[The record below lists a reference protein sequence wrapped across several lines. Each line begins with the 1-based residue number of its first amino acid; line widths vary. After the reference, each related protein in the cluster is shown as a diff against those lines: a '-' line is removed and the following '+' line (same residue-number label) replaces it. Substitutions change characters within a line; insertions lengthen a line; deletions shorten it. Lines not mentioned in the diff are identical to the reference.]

1 MVDFLSPSERS
12 ERMSRIRSSNT
23 SPELALR
30 RALHALGFRFRLH
43 RKDLPGKPDIVL
55 PRYKTV
61 VFVHGCFWH
70 RHAGC
75 KVASTP
81 KTNTAF
87 WEQKFERNT
96 ARDERNAALLQALG
110 WKVLVVWEC
119 ELGSLRKAQEAAAR
133 TAREIGRSLK
143 ADVTKSTTADAKPP
157 IGLPRLH
164 SAPC

>member
-55 PRYKTV
+55 PRHRTAI
-61 VFVHGCFWH
+61 FVHGCFWH
-70 RHAGC
+70 RHDGC

-81 KTNTAF
+81 KSNTEF
-87 WEQKFERNT
+87 WIKKFDRNV
-96 ARDERNAALLQALG
+96 ARDVQARDVLEAQG
-110 WKVLVVWEC
+110 WRVIVVWEC
-119 ELGSLRKAQEAAAR
+119 ELGSARKTTETAAR
-133 TAREIGRSLK
+133 VASEVR
-143 ADVTKSTTADAKPP
+143 ADISRAGSADT
-157 IGLPRLH
+157 
-164 SAPC
+164 SE

>member
-43 RKDLPGKPDIVL
+43 RKDLPGRPDIVL
-55 PRYKTV
+55 PRYSTV

-81 KTNTAF
+81 KSNTEF
-87 WEQKFERNT
+87 WVEKFNRNV
-96 ARDERNAALLQALG
+96 ARDNRSSESLKAQG
-110 WKVLVVWEC
+110 WKVIVTWEC
-119 ELGSLRKAQEAAAR
+119 ELGSGRKAAEAALR
-133 TAREIGRSLK
+133 IVREIRTGAPGK
-143 ADVTKSTTADAKPP
+143 APGGTSE
-157 IGLPRLH
+157 
-164 SAPC
+164 

>member
-1 MVDFLSPSERS
+1 MVDFLSPLERS

-23 SPELALR
+23 SPELAIR

-55 PRYKTV
+55 PRHKTV
-61 VFVHGCFWH
+61 IFVHGCFWH
-70 RHAGC
+70 RHVGC

-81 KTNTAF
+81 KTNTGF
-87 WEQKFERNT
+87 WEEKFQRNT

-119 ELGSLRKAQEAAAR
+119 DLGSLRKAREAAVRIAG
-133 TAREIGRSLK
+133 EIGLSPKDK
-143 ADVTKSTTADAKPP
+143 APTCASADAPLP
-157 IGLPRLH
+157 NGLARLH
-164 SAPC
+164 AAPC

>member
-1 MVDFLSPSERS
+1 MVDFLSPAKRS

-55 PRYKTV
+55 PRYRTV

-75 KVASTP
+75 KIATTP
-81 KTNTAF
+81 QSNTGF
-87 WEQKFERNT
+87 WVEKFDRNV
-96 ARDERNAALLQALG
+96 ARDSRSRELLETQG
-110 WKVLVVWEC
+110 WKVIIAWEC
-119 ELGSLRKAQEAAAR
+119 QLGSRRKA
-133 TAREIGRSLK
+133 
-143 ADVTKSTTADAKPP
+143 ADAAVRVAAE
-157 IGLPRLH
+157 IRSGATGQVDGASSRN
-164 SAPC
+164 

>member
-1 MVDFLSPSERS
+1 
-12 ERMSRIRSSNT
+12 MSRIRSSNT

-30 RALHALGFRFRLH
+30 RALHALGIRFRLH

-55 PRYKTV
+55 PRHKTV

-87 WEQKFERNT
+87 WEEKFQRNMVRDERNT
-96 ARDERNAALLQALG
+96 ALLKGLG

-119 ELGSLRKAQEAAAR
+119 ELGSLRKAQEAATR
-133 TAREIGRSLK
+133 TACEIGLLSEDK
-143 ADVTKSTTADAKPP
+143 AANYASADALLLN
-157 IGLPRLH
+157 GLPRLH
-164 SAPC
+164 AAPC